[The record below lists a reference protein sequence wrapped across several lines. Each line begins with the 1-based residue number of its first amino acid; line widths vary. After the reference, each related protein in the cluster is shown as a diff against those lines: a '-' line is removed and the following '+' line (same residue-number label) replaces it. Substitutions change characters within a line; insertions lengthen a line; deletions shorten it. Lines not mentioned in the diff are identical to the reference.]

1 VRDAETGKI
10 GSASQLIDVPNLD
23 KKKLVLSS
31 LAVEDVSIS
40 TWQNIAAGKIGN
52 NPGQIQVPSTLL
64 YDTVLRQFRAGTVL
78 RYGFEAYNAT
88 TDGHTMPKLRT
99 QARIFQNNTVVVEGN
114 LNRLDA
120 SNQNDRKRIKIS
132 GALLLKDSLRP
143 GDYVLQLLVSD
154 SAGTQTA
161 MQLLPFEIVK

>member
-1 VRDAETGKI
+1 
-10 GSASQLIDVPNLD
+10 LD

-64 YDTVLRQFRAGTVL
+64 YDTVLRQVRAGTVL

-114 LNRLDA
+114 LNKLDA
-120 SNQNDRKRIKIS
+120 SNQKDRKRIKIS